1 MHRMNEFSWN
11 PCHLL
16 YGSRPQRTWF
26 YAVSLH
32 LGYVSCPAPTAKS
45 QKEIAHLPLLFLEKE
60 TRKFICFSLF
70 LRWGL
75 HDS

>member
-26 YAVSLH
+26 YALLAYTLVM
-32 LGYVSCPAPTAKS
+32 CPAQHPL
-45 QKEIAHLPLLFLEKE
+45 QKVK
-60 TRKFICFSLF
+60 KK
-70 LRWGL
+70 
-75 HDS
+75 